1 MIYLQCSPPDDHPC
15 YFYFFP
21 PRWSGGLMSL
31 SIRVEPTVFFL
42 FFFLVLLL
50 FFFSLFFFFH
60 SPSTHA
66 FIPSAALSRAT
77 DLWAQSTKLWLK
89 AIYLNPQTLSRP
101 RGHKFMNLL
110 PELDFAI
117 CRQCLKTHTGN
128 YGRQKW
134 LFINSLD
141 GLGRASVSAKHAGFS
156 FFFFF
161 LLGQRIWGYFVFRW
175 WVIWLR
181 TEVSLPP
188 SLILPAVWPLCCG
201 VTCRGETLRI
211 WKHELCLLGLLSHRF
226 HPFTIPSSFSL
237 SSCVCLRVCVWGTE
251 SWPSCACK

>member
-1 MIYLQCSPPDDHPC
+1 MQPKQTRKQSRFEKKRRKSKNKRHSLTRRCASKTIFRPLCLENTRGCKTVTTNDEVRMIYLQCSPPDDHPC

-156 FFFFF
+156 FFFF
-161 LLGQRIWGYFVFRW
+161 
-175 WVIWLR
+175 
-181 TEVSLPP
+181 
-188 SLILPAVWPLCCG
+188 
-201 VTCRGETLRI
+201 
-211 WKHELCLLGLLSHRF
+211 LSF
-226 HPFTIPSSFSL
+226 
-237 SSCVCLRVCVWGTE
+237 
-251 SWPSCACK
+251 